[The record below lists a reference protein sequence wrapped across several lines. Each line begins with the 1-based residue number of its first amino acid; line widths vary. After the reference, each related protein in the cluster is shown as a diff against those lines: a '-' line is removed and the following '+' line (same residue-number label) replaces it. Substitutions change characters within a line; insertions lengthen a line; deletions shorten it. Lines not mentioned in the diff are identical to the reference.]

1 MSNYS
6 PPSRIQE
13 ILENLPSR
21 PGVYIHKDA
30 DGEILYIGKSVN
42 LRARVRS
49 YFANNVDSYKTLH
62 LRQRIADVEI
72 ITTDSELEALLLEMT
87 LIKKHKPRY
96 NVRIKD
102 DKRYPYIKVHWSD
115 PFPKVT
121 VTRRMVRDLSLIH
134 I

>member
-1 MSNYS
+1 MSYT
-6 PPSRIQE
+6 PSKRIQE
-13 ILENLPSR
+13 ILENLPNR
-21 PGVYIHKDA
+21 PGVYIHKDE
-30 DGEILYIGKSVN
+30 DGDILYIGKSVN

-49 YFANNVDSYKTLH
+49 YFANNVDSYKTRH
-62 LRQRIADVEI
+62 LRRRIADVEI

-102 DKRYPYIKVHWSD
+102 DKRYPYIKVHWAD

-121 VTRRMVRDLSLIH
+121 VTRRMVRDGL
-134 I
+134 